1 MVQGIHA
8 LVQGFQLV
16 RVGAFLP
23 VAGAEHPAGFQ
34 HRLPPV
40 APHGLEDF
48 PGHQFQLPFGE
59 GFQFTDALGQAVFL
73 QIQGGLLFVAVALK
87 AIDLGAV
94 RLGVPQIPP
103 QLGTAV
109 AHQLGDPYVLGDGA
123 AVLAGLAVFVQQIPL
138 AASADVVAPVPEFL
152 VDDGGEVS
160 LFQDVSFLVVVLLPG
175 VVQQVG
181 GPGAVVDAVAHVGG
195 VAQDA
200 GDLAGIPFHVPA
212 AILAAFCDQGLGY
225 LAQPVAGGVL
235 FKDHPHRLGLFLV
248 DDVGVVGLVQIVA
261 QDVAVAE
268 KHPFLPAHLDAG
280 PHPLA
285 GLAAFLLGHGGHDGE
300 PQLSFVVHRPD
311 AVRGKVDLHSQL
323 AQLPGVEQRVHRVAG
338 EAADLAGDYQ
348 VKLATLC
355 IFNHLHERRTFGGL
369 GAGDALVHILAHH
382 LPVGVLGC
390 QFLIPVH
397 LIVQRRYLGLMFGG
411 NPPVKHH
418 AAGTVPVFL

>member
-1 MVQGIHA
+1 M
-8 LVQGFQLV
+8 L
-16 RVGAFLP
+16 
-23 VAGAEHPAGFQ
+23 
-34 HRLPPV
+34 
-40 APHGLEDF
+40 
-48 PGHQFQLPFGE
+48 
-59 GFQFTDALGQAVFL
+59 L
-73 QIQGGLLFVAVALK
+73 QIQGGLLLVAVAFK
-87 AIDLGAV
+87 AIDLRTV
-94 RLGVPQIPP
+94 PFGVPQISP
-103 QLGTAV
+103 QFRATV

-123 AVLAGLAVFVQQIPL
+123 AVLARLAVLVQQVPL
-138 AASADVVAPVPEFL
+138 AASADFVAPVPEFL
-152 VDDGGEVS
+152 VDDGGEIS
-160 LFQDVSFLVVVLLPG
+160 FFQDVGFLVVVLLPA
-175 VVQQVG
+175 VLQQVG
-181 GPGAVVDAVAHVGG
+181 GLGTVVDAVAHVGR

-200 GDLAGIPFHVPA
+200 GNLAGIPFQA
-212 AILAAFCDQGLGY
+212 AAAVLAAFCDQGLGY

-300 PQLSFVVHRPD
+300 PQLTFVVHGPD
-311 AVRGKVDLHSQL
+311 AVRGKVDLHPQL

-338 EAADLAGDYQ
+338 EAADLAGDDQ
-348 VKLATLC
+348 VKLAALC
-355 IFNHLHERRTFGGL
+355 ILDHLHERRTFGGL
-369 GAGDALVHILAHH
+369 GTGDALVHILAHH

>member
-1 MVQGIHA
+1 M
-8 LVQGFQLV
+8 
-16 RVGAFLP
+16 
-23 VAGAEHPAGFQ
+23 
-34 HRLPPV
+34 
-40 APHGLEDF
+40 
-48 PGHQFQLPFGE
+48 
-59 GFQFTDALGQAVFL
+59 
-73 QIQGGLLFVAVALK
+73 
-87 AIDLGAV
+87 
-94 RLGVPQIPP
+94 
-103 QLGTAV
+103 
-109 AHQLGDPYVLGDGA
+109 
-123 AVLAGLAVFVQQIPL
+123 
-138 AASADVVAPVPEFL
+138 
-152 VDDGGEVS
+152 
-160 LFQDVSFLVVVLLPG
+160 
-175 VVQQVG
+175 
-181 GPGAVVDAVAHVGG
+181 
-195 VAQDA
+195 
-200 GDLAGIPFHVPA
+200 PA

-311 AVRGKVDLHSQL
+311 AVRGKVDLHPQL

-338 EAADLAGDYQ
+338 EAADLAGDHQ
-348 VKLATLC
+348 IKLAALR
-355 IFNHLHERRTFGGL
+355 IPDHLHEGRTPGGL